1 MLIDSASKLGVK
13 LPINSYNSIQ
23 ADTFHTVFEFSP
35 VFFLF
40 ISKGEEAKKKKC
52 QIFTW
57 KELSNYLIKIFNPTF
72 LL

>member
-35 VFFLF
+35 VFFFLF
-40 ISKGEEAKKKKC
+40 ISKGEEAKKKK
-52 QIFTW
+52 IPNIHM
-57 KELSNYLIKIFNPTF
+57 EGII
-72 LL
+72 